1 MTAHVARVP
10 GLEGEK
16 DLETEDIKCILKK
29 TTSLIPDDSGFDTTK
44 AKRAQLGYVNVDIA
58 DSSPHITYLE

>member
-1 MTAHVARVP
+1 MYF
-10 GLEGEK
+10 
-16 DLETEDIKCILKK
+16 KK